1 MKPSRIVL
9 LLVAILA
16 GGLAA
21 FLATRGDGPRQEA
34 TAPPPQ
40 VIEEAR
46 EEILVAIAPI
56 GLGERLSDQTV
67 QWLAWP
73 AGAVREE
80 YITKTSSPDALS
92 VVTGAVARFEIF
104 PGDPITEQKLVR
116 SEQGYLS
123 AVLAKGKRGVSIA
136 VTADS
141 ASGGFIVPNDHVDV
155 VLTRSGPT
163 GQISETILRNVK
175 VLAIGNRLGETGATG
190 APADP
195 ENPRAEVFA
204 DLAIATL
211 ELDPAQGELVINASK
226 IGPLS
231 LALRSIADFTMDPA
245 EAVSPPTNRAV
256 RIIRFGA
263 ETSVTAGTTA
273 PPEAP
278 VIVDPAAYSPPPE
291 TVVDPVDGAVA
302 PEPLE

>member
-21 FLATRGDGPRQEA
+21 FLATRSEAPRQEA
-34 TAPPPQ
+34 AAPPQ

-56 GLGERLSDQTV
+56 GVGQRLDELTV
-67 QWLAWP
+67 QWQGWP
-73 AGAVREE
+73 AGAIREG
-80 YITKTSSPDALS
+80 YITKAASPDALT
-92 VVTGAVARFEIF
+92 VMNGAVSRFEIF
-104 PGDPITEQKLVR
+104 PGDPIIEQKLVR

-123 AVLAKGKRGVSIA
+123 AVLDKGKRGVSIA

-155 VLTRSGPT
+155 VLTRAGAA
-163 GQISETILRNVK
+163 GQVSETILRNVK
-175 VLAIGNRLGETGATG
+175 VLAIGARLGETGTTG

-195 ENPRAEVFA
+195 ENPRAEVFS

-211 ELDPAQGELVINASK
+211 ELDPPQGELVINASK
-226 IGPLS
+226 VGQLS
-231 LALRSIADFTMDPA
+231 LALRSIADFKMDTIEQTA
-245 EAVSPPTNRAV
+245 PPNNRSV

-263 ETSVTAGTTA
+263 ESTIMAGSTT
-273 PPEAP
+273 P
-278 VIVDPAAYSPPPE
+278 VSVDPAAF
-291 TVVDPVDGAVA
+291 GAA
-302 PEPLE
+302 TDADFSAGGDAMMIE